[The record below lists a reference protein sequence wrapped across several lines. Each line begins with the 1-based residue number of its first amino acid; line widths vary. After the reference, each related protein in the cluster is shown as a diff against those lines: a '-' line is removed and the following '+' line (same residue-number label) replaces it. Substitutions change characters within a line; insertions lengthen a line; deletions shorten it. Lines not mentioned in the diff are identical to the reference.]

1 MRNYLTNRDYWAG
14 DLFQDL
20 FDDSMF
26 KVNNKHLMKTDIKED
41 EKKYDIEIEMPGFKK
56 EDIKISLNNS
66 YLTVEANV
74 EKKEEKEEKKNYIY
88 HERYYGSMSRS
99 YYVGENLKEE
109 DISAKFENGILN
121 LEIQKKEPVKEEKKF
136 IQIA

>member
-1 MRNYLTNRDYWAG
+1 MKNYLTNRDYWAG

-74 EKKEEKEEKKNYIY
+74 DSKEEKEEKKHYIY
-88 HERYYGSMSRS
+88 HERYYGAMSRS
-99 YYVGENLKEE
+99 YYVGNTLREE
-109 DISAKFENGILN
+109 DINARFENGILHI
-121 LEIQKKEPVKEEKKF
+121 EIPKKQKEVEEKKY

>member
-26 KVNNKHLMKTDIKED
+26 RQNNKHLMKTDIKED
-41 EKKYDIEIEMPGFKK
+41 DKKYDIEIEMPGFKK

-74 EKKEEKEEKKNYIY
+74 ESKEEKEEKKHYIY

-99 YYVGENLKEE
+99 YYVGNTVKEE
-109 DISAKFENGILN
+109 DINARFENGILH
-121 LEIQKKEPVKEEKKF
+121 LEIPKKLKEVEEKKY

>member
-1 MRNYLTNRDYWAG
+1 MLNRNIGNDWKNWLKYVCSVKFSTHST
-14 DLFQDL
+14 F
-20 FDDSMF
+20 
-26 KVNNKHLMKTDIKED
+26 NKDN
-41 EKKYDIEIEMPGFKK
+41 
-56 EDIKISLNNS
+56 IKISLDNG
-66 YLTVEANV
+66 YLTIEAKVEEAK
-74 EKKEEKEEKKNYIY
+74 EDKKHYILK
-88 HERYYGSMSRS
+88 ERYSTSMSRS